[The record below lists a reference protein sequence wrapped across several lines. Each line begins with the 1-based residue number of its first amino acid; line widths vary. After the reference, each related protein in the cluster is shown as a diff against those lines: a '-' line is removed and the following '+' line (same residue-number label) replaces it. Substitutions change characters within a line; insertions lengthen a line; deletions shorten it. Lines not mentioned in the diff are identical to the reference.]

1 MQLNVNI
8 MKFDRWHKGI
18 CKQIVL
24 NSVVIG
30 GKGK

>member
-1 MQLNVNI
+1 MQLNVNM

-24 NSVVIG
+24 NSV
-30 GKGK
+30 

>member
-1 MQLNVNI
+1 M

-24 NSVVIG
+24 NLVE
-30 GKGK
+30 KGEKG

>member
-8 MKFDRWHKGI
+8 GRKFDRSHKGI

-24 NSVVIG
+24 NLVE
-30 GKGK
+30 KGEKG

>member
-1 MQLNVNI
+1 MQLNVNM

-24 NSVVIG
+24 NSVEKG
-30 GKGK
+30 GKDK

>member
-1 MQLNVNI
+1 MQLNVNM
-8 MKFDRWHKGI
+8 MKFDRCHKGI

>member
-8 MKFDRWHKGI
+8 MEFDLWHKGI

-24 NSVVIG
+24 NLVE
-30 GKGK
+30 KGEKG

>member
-1 MQLNVNI
+1 QLNVNM

-24 NSVVIG
+24 NLVE
-30 GKGK
+30 KGEKG

>member
-1 MQLNVNI
+1 M

-24 NSVVIG
+24 NSVE
-30 GKGK
+30 KGEKG

>member
-1 MQLNVNI
+1 MQLNVNM

-24 NSVVIG
+24 NSAE
-30 GKGK
+30 KGEKG

>member
-1 MQLNVNI
+1 MQLNVNM

-24 NSVVIG
+24 N
-30 GKGK
+30 

>member
-8 MKFDRWHKGI
+8 MKFDLWHKGI

-24 NSVVIG
+24 NLVEKDE
-30 GKGK
+30 KG